1 MTELPTA
8 VLFDMDGTLVDTEPD
23 WIATETALV
32 EAHGGA
38 WTEADSIALI
48 GSDLLDAG
56 EYIRRRGGLDMTAAE
71 VVEHM
76 VGRMR
81 DSLGNGVTW
90 QPGAQELL
98 MALAA
103 AKVPTALVT
112 MSYRVLTDAVLE
124 WAPAGAFQVVVT
136 GDEVDNGKP
145 DPEPYQRAADQ
156 LGVDIADCVI
166 VEDSHTGVRAGMA
179 SGAHVIAVP
188 HTVPIEPE
196 PDLVIVDTLVGLT
209 PTDLMTPFLDH
220 A

>member
-23 WIATETALV
+23 WIATEPALV

-166 VEDSHTGVRAGMA
+166 VEDSRTGVRAGMA

-188 HTVPIEPE
+188 HTVPIEAE